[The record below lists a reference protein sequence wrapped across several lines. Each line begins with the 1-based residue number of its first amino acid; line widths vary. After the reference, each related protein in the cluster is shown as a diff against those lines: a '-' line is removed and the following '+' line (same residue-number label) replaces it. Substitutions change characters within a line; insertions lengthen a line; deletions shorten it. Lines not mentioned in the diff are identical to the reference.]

1 MSIFARI
8 LQVFFMVLGL
18 ASIGV
23 GLIMVLIARPY
34 WTCEVSRNE
43 PNYTSYRSTD
53 LESFTSYHLFWFV
66 LGLALEI
73 MAVAVA
79 AGARRKT
86 VEHLLMSM
94 GAPAAGPMP
103 PGPLPSAPLPPGAMP
118 APGAMPGPYPGYPQ
132 QPGYPGQ

>member
-18 ASIGV
+18 ASIGG
-23 GLIMVLIARPY
+23 GLIMVLIAKPH

-43 PNYTSYRSTD
+43 PNYTSCRSTD

-73 MAVAVA
+73 MAVAVV

-86 VEHLLMSM
+86 VENLLMSM
-94 GAPAAGPMP
+94 AAPTTGPTFSS
-103 PGPLPSAPLPPGAMP
+103 PLPSAPGPVP
-118 APGAMPGPYPGYPQ
+118 PGPYPGYPQ
-132 QPGYPGQ
+132 QQPPYPGQ